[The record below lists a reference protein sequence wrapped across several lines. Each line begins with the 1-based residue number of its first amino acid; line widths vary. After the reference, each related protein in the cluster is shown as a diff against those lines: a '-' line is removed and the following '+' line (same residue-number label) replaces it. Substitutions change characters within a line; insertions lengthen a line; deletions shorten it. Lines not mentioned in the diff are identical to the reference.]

1 VHVRSSHAFR
11 FPASPAS
18 PTSLTTQHKYLDRLL
33 DVPEPAR
40 VEKNAVVLAKRVTL
54 ENMGATALG
63 EPPGADRTKLI
74 KEIVPS
80 EYQAQFT
87 QP

>member
-33 DVPEPAR
+33 GDILTVVRKGTFSSRFDMLVEPSQPVSLCGTHGFAALAGR
-40 VEKNAVVLAKRVTL
+40 DMIHEK
-54 ENMGATALG
+54 
-63 EPPGADRTKLI
+63 DREK
-74 KEIVPS
+74 KS
-80 EYQAQFT
+80 
-87 QP
+87 